1 MKNHPIRRAGSCSAL
16 LVLLLFFSACTTDTV
31 AKAPDGTKALLYDG
45 NGRQAYKF
53 MAHTMTFSMQS
64 GGTVDEKNFVS
75 MITVNTGNNVRSYKI
90 ENFISGNKIPD
101 TTILLAVSGRV
112 AGLSILGADGATLA
126 EYDHGKVA
134 GGSVT
139 FSKSDKDGTNY
150 LRWIVGKNH
159 MSSFVEGRNKDN
171 EVVFS
176 EITMFSAK

>member
-1 MKNHPIRRAGSCSAL
+1 MKNHPIQWANPCSAL
-16 LVLLLFFSACTTDTV
+16 LFALLLFSACASGSV

-53 MAHTMTFSMQS
+53 AAYSMTFSMQS
-64 GGTVDEKNFVS
+64 GGAVDEKNFES
-75 MITVNTGNNVRSYKI
+75 QITVSTGGNVRSYKI
-90 ENFISGNKIPD
+90 ENFISGNKNPD
-101 TTILLAVSGRV
+101 TTLLLAVSGRV

-139 FSKSDKDGTNY
+139 FKKSDKHGTNY

-159 MSSFVEGRNKDN
+159 MSSFVEGRNKKN